1 MRGGSKSETITE
13 NIFREFYGNGA
24 FIEKSAIPSHYGFK
38 SKKGTGYKGYPD
50 FFRDNANEDFVIIV
64 EAKADDYK
72 AACEEVEFYAKVNKI
87 DKDILAIAISGQT
100 IGTYKS
106 SLFIIRKSKCSTDFK
121 RNDFLKKNEAYP
133 LGALRSLKFAY
144 RKLRISLF
152 VELAV

>member
-64 EAKADDYK
+64 EAKADDY
-72 AACEEVEFYAKVNKI
+72 
-87 DKDILAIAISGQT
+87 
-100 IGTYKS
+100 
-106 SLFIIRKSKCSTDFK
+106 IIRKSKCSTDFK